1 MATVRMM
8 QGDSYAVFVNLKLT
22 ETGEPLTP
30 EMVADVEIC
39 VGETLRKT
47 HTAGEVQYDPAE
59 REWYFIPSQEET
71 FALDPESYEVQARIK
86 LPNGQYSTVK
96 GIKVGTIVILDANS
110 EEVI

>member
-1 MATVRMM
+1 M
-8 QGDSYAVFVNLKLT
+8 FVDLKLK

-47 HTAGEVQYDPAE
+47 HAAGEVQYDAAE

-71 FALDPESYEVQARIK
+71 FALDPDSYEVQARIK

-96 GIKVGTIVILDANS
+96 GIKVGTIDILDANS

>member
-8 QGDSYAVFVNLKLT
+8 QGDSYAVFVDLKLK

-30 EMVADVEIC
+30 DMVADVEIC

-47 HTAGEVQYDPAE
+47 HAAGEVLYDSE
-59 REWYFIPSQEET
+59 EGEWYFIPSQEET

-110 EEVI
+110 NEVI